1 MRNCQVRMNM
11 NYDVYIEENEQV
23 RLLSDIIN
31 EIYFKEEYTITSEW
45 NGEIPEDV
53 LMRVLIYGY
62 MNGAYSSRKI
72 EQLCKRDIHFLWLL
86 DGFKSP
92 DHCMIARFRKKM
104 GSQIEKV
111 FYSLIKYLLG
121 RDEISGENLFIDG
134 TKIEANANRY
144 TFVWKKAVSKNE
156 QKLRAK
162 LPTILEEI
170 HSSYSV
176 KFPENTPVDTM
187 IETLSS
193 MMNKLGIERIS
204 GKGHHKSTYQ
214 KSLEKLEEYRDKM
227 QQYELYNSLFD
238 GRNSFSKTDTD
249 ATFMRMK
256 DDHMKNG
263 QLKPGYNIQA
273 AATGEY
279 IVGIDIS
286 SERSDVNTLIPF
298 LEKFNKLELFVLKN
312 IICDAGYES
321 EENYLYLKSHNLN
334 SYIKPANYEQQK
346 KRNYRTKYGR
356 IENMEYHETEDIFVC
371 KAGRVLRRIGTK
383 HEESKTGF
391 ASEKAVYRCESCDN
405 CPYRQNCTKAK
416 EAKTVTV
423 SHKFNELRNE
433 SQANITTDF
442 GKRLRMNRSIQ
453 SEGAFGVLKEDYS
466 FRRFLCRGRNNIKN
480 EFLLLALAYNIKKL
494 SAKVSSN
501 RLGISLFE
509 LKSS

>member
-1 MRNCQVRMNM
+1 MRNCQVRINM
-11 NYDVYIEENEQV
+11 NYDVYIEENESV
-23 RLLSDIIN
+23 KMLSDIIN
-31 EIYFKEEYTITSEW
+31 EIYCKKEYTVTSEW

-53 LMRVLIYGY
+53 LMRVLIYGC

-72 EQLCKRDIHFLWLL
+72 EQLCKRDIHFLWLP

-121 RDEISGENLFIDG
+121 RDEISGKNLFIDG
-134 TKIEANANRY
+134 TKIEVNANRY
-144 TFVWKKAVSKNE
+144 TLVWKKAVSKNE

-162 LPTILEEI
+162 LPAILEEI

-193 MMNKLGIERIS
+193 MMKKLDIERIS
-204 GKGHHKSTYQ
+204 GNGHHKSVYQ

-249 ATFMRMK
+249 AAFMRMK

-273 AATGEY
+273 AVEGEY

-286 SERSDVNTLIPF
+286 SERSDVNTLRTCLHKISVRIF
-298 LEKFNKLELFVLKN
+298 EHDFV
-312 IICDAGYES
+312 D
-321 EENYLYLKSHNLN
+321 
-334 SYIKPANYEQQK
+334 
-346 KRNYRTKYGR
+346 
-356 IENMEYHETEDIFVC
+356 D
-371 KAGRVLRRIGTK
+371 
-383 HEESKTGF
+383 
-391 ASEKAVYRCESCDN
+391 
-405 CPYRQNCTKAK
+405 KAK
-416 EAKTVTV
+416 SRRNTCRI
-423 SHKFNELRNE
+423 SRLFNEV
-433 SQANITTDF
+433 S
-442 GKRLRMNRSIQ
+442 GKI
-453 SEGAFGVLKEDYS
+453 
-466 FRRFLCRGRNNIKN
+466 CRKDVRCI
-480 EFLLLALAYNIKKL
+480 L
-494 SAKVSSN
+494 
-501 RLGISLFE
+501 
-509 LKSS
+509 